1 MINIKKCRQLPSQ
14 EKRGRRGKR
23 GRDFQKLN
31 SHGLKEKNDKIIF
44 AIASNIKGNKWQKH

>member
-1 MINIKKCRQLPSQ
+1 MQTITFTGEEGEERK
-14 EKRGRRGKR
+14 EEEEGE
-23 GRDFQKLN
+23 RDFQKLN